1 MKTHRP
7 QFRRGLTLV
16 ETMISLTVSAT
27 LLASVAV
34 AYNASS
40 AAVTANADFFRCS
53 QAARISLNQMLSEVR
68 QCESVQVYS
77 DHLDIIRSSSMMMT
91 NEVFRRF
98 QYDPT
103 GQTLKLTIYGASNA
117 VLAGPYEMSANVTAM
132 TFGPAV
138 TGTDWNNTV
147 VVQHVPISLTVTIG
161 KNFSTLTGSGGPRRA
176 QKSY

>member
-1 MKTHRP
+1 MKTHRR

-40 AAVTANADFFRCS
+40 TAVTANADFFRCS
-53 QAARISLNQMLSEVR
+53 QAARISMNQMLSEVR
-68 QCESVQVYS
+68 QCESVQVYT
-77 DHLDIIRSSSMMMT
+77 DHLDIIRASSMMMT

-98 QYDPT
+98 QYNPT
-103 GQTLKLTIYGASNA
+103 PQTLTLTIYGANNA

-132 TFGPAV
+132 SFGPAV

-147 VVQHVPISLTVTIG
+147 VVQHVPISMTVTIG
-161 KNFSTLTGSGGPRRA
+161 KNFSTLTGSAGPRRA
-176 QKSY
+176 QKSF

>member
-1 MKTHRP
+1 MRTNRR

-40 AAVTANADFFRCS
+40 DAVTSNADFFRAS
-53 QAARISLNQMLSEVR
+53 QAGRISMNQMLGEVR
-68 QCESVQVYS
+68 QCESVQVFS
-77 DHLDIIRSSSMMMT
+77 DHLDIIRAASRMQT

-98 QYDPT
+98 QYNPT
-103 GQTLKLTIYGASNA
+103 PKTLTLTIYGANNS
-117 VLAGPYEMSANVTAM
+117 VLAGPYEMSSNVTAL

-147 VVQHVPISLTVTIG
+147 VVQHVPISMTVTIG
-161 KNFSTLTGSGGPRRA
+161 RNFSTLSGSAGPRRA